1 MFFWRG
7 GLAAFSDIVSRLGRW
22 ADMRYPEGF
31 INEIKSRVRLSDV
44 VGRKVQLKKRG
55 KDHVGLSPF
64 SNEKTPSF
72 YVHDDRGFYKCFS
85 TQNSGDAIT
94 FLQETERLSF
104 NEAVER
110 LAGMAGLEMPQAS
123 AGEEARY
130 RRRADLQNWVEQA
143 AEYFE
148 GQLLSPAGAAAREYL
163 EGRGFGPSAWKTHR
177 MGFAPDGWR
186 NLLDH
191 LTAKGA
197 KIDELIEAGLLVQ
210 PDGAGKSPYDRFRNR
225 VTFTICDP
233 NGKAIAFGARTL
245 DPDGKPKY
253 LNSSDSPLFHKGRTL
268 YRLGPAREALA
279 QVEDGAL
286 SRGLIVTE
294 GYVDAIALAEAGVGT
309 AVAPLGTALT
319 EEQLDYLWRAGPEP
333 ILCFDGDRAG
343 LGAANRALD
352 RALPMVEPG
361 KTLYFAILPDGMDPD
376 DVIRR
381 HGAGAMVA
389 MLEGAQPLVEMLW
402 KREVEAEPLD
412 TPERRA
418 GLEERLMKAV
428 GEIKHPGLKKAY
440 ERELRDRLYWL
451 SRNGDRRGRQ
461 NGAERSGFQGDG
473 RPRGA
478 RGRLQAGVQPRGFV
492 NLIKA
497 INSPGILERAREAIC
512 AAEFNDPDV
521 NAIRDAAFSVLDN
534 GERLDRAAVAAHLR
548 SLGRNNAVS
557 LLETTIPAG
566 RPVEPD
572 SAEGI
577 VLLRALQRFPAA
589 NVMVD
594 EARITREGGEVDALT
609 DVDEARLR
617 AMVLGRR
624 KVNRWSSDELIVAGD
639 EGGPGRLKEALGG
652 LESEMKRRSG
662 T

>member
-1 MFFWRG
+1 
-7 GLAAFSDIVSRLGRW
+7 
-22 ADMRYPEGF
+22 MRYPEGF

-44 VGRKVQLKKRG
+44 IGRKVQLKKRG
-55 KDHVGLSPF
+55 KDYVGLSPF

-85 TQNSGDAIT
+85 TQNSGDVFT

-104 NEAVER
+104 AEAVER
-110 LAGMAGLEMPQAS
+110 LAGYAGLELPQAS

-130 RRRADLQNWVEQA
+130 RRRTALQKWVEMA
-143 AEYFE
+143 AAYFE
-148 GQLLSPAGAAAREYL
+148 AQLTGQGGAAAREYL
-163 EGRGFGPSAWKTHR
+163 QGRGFGPESWKTHL

-186 NLLDH
+186 NLLDY
-191 LTAKGA
+191 LMSRGATAE
-197 KIDELIEAGLLVQ
+197 ELVEAGLAVQ
-210 PDGAGKSPYDRFRNR
+210 PEDPKKKPYDRFRNR
-225 VTFTICDP
+225 VTFTISDP
-233 NGKAIAFGARTL
+233 AGKPIAFGARTL

-279 QVEDGAL
+279 QFDQGAL
-286 SRGLIVTE
+286 SRGLVVTE

-309 AVAPLGTALT
+309 GVAPLGTALT

-343 LGAANRALD
+343 IGAAYRALD
-352 RALPMVEPG
+352 RALPMLEPG
-361 KTLYFAILPDGMDPD
+361 RTLYFTILPDGMDPD

-381 HGAGAMVA
+381 HGAEAMVA
-389 MLEGAQPLVEMLW
+389 MLESARPLVEMLW
-402 KREVEAEPLD
+402 VRELEADPLD

-418 GLEERLMKAV
+418 GLEDRLMKAV
-428 GEIKHPGLKKAY
+428 ERIEHPGVKKAY
-440 ERELRDRLYWL
+440 ERELRDRLFWL
-451 SRNGDRRGRQ
+451 QRGGDRRGRR
-461 NGAERSGFQGDG
+461 GGSERSESEA
-473 RPRGA
+473 PRGF
-478 RGRLQAGVQPRGFV
+478 RGRLQPGVQPRGFV
-492 NLIKA
+492 NLVKA
-497 INSPGILERAREAIC
+497 IHSPGILERAREAIC

-521 NAIRDAAFSVLDN
+521 TAIRDAAFSVLDN
-534 GERLDRAAVAAHLR
+534 GQTLDRAAVAAHLR

-566 RPVEPD
+566 EPVEPD
-572 SAEGI
+572 SAEGN

-589 NVMVD
+589 NVMAD
-594 EARITREGGEVDALT
+594 EARITREGGEVDAMT

-617 AMVLGRR
+617 AMVLERR
-624 KVNRWSSDELIVAGD
+624 KVNRWSSDELMTAGD
-639 EGGPGRLKEALGG
+639 GGGSGRLKEAIGG
-652 LESEMKRRSG
+652 LESEIKRRSG

>member
-7 GLAAFSDIVSRLGRW
+7 GFAAGSDIVSRLGRW
-22 ADMRYPEGF
+22 AEMRYPEGF

-44 VGRKVQLKKRG
+44 IGRKVQLKKRG
-55 KDHVGLSPF
+55 KDYVGLSPF

-85 TQNSGDAIT
+85 TQNSGDVFT
-94 FLQETERLSF
+94 YLMETERLTF
-104 NEAVER
+104 AEAVEKM
-110 LAGMAGLEMPQAS
+110 AAYAGLELPTAS
-123 AGEEARY
+123 PNEEARY
-130 RRRADLQNWVEQA
+130 RRRSNLQHWVELA

-148 GQLLSPAGAAAREYL
+148 AQLLSPAGEEARQYL
-163 EGRGFGPSAWKTHR
+163 QGRGFGPASWKTHR

-191 LTAKGA
+191 LSSKGA
-197 KIDELIEAGLLVQ
+197 KTDELIEAGLLVQ

-233 NGKAIAFGARTL
+233 SGKAIAFGARTL

-268 YRLGPAREALA
+268 YRLGPAREALS
-279 QVEDGAL
+279 QMPDGAL
-286 SRGLIVTE
+286 SRGLVVTE

-309 AVAPLGTALT
+309 GVAPLGTALT

-343 LGAANRALD
+343 VGAAYRALD
-352 RALPMVEPG
+352 RGLPMLEPG
-361 KTLYFAILPDGMDPD
+361 KSLYFTILPDGMDPD

-381 HGAGAMVA
+381 HGRDTMVA
-389 MLEGAQPLVEMLW
+389 LLEGARPLVEMLW
-402 KREVEAEPLD
+402 KREVEAEALD

-418 GLEERLMKAV
+418 GLEDRLMKAV
-428 GEIKHPGLKKAY
+428 EAIKHPGVKKAY

-451 SRNGDRRGRQ
+451 ARGERRGRQ
-461 NGAERSGFQGDG
+461 GGPDRTGYGAGGGS
-473 RPRGA
+473 

-497 INSPGILERAREAIC
+497 INSPAILERAREAVC

-521 NAIRDAAFSVLDN
+521 TAIRDAAFSVLDN

-589 NVMVD
+589 NVMAD
-594 EARITREGGEVDALT
+594 EARITREGGEVDAMT

-624 KVNRWSSDELIVAGD
+624 KVNRWSSDELAVAES
-639 EGGPGRLKEALGG
+639 EGGSGRLKEALGG

>member
-1 MFFWRG
+1 
-7 GLAAFSDIVSRLGRW
+7 
-22 ADMRYPEGF
+22 MRYPEGF

-44 VGRKVQLKKRG
+44 IGRKVQLKKRG
-55 KDHVGLSPF
+55 KDFVGLSPF

-85 TQNSGDAIT
+85 TQNSGDVFT
-94 FLQETERLSF
+94 YLMETERLNF
-104 NEAVER
+104 AEAVEKM
-110 LAGMAGLEMPQAS
+110 AAYAGLELPSAS
-123 AGEEARY
+123 PGEEAKY
-130 RRRADLQNWVEQA
+130 RRRSSLQSWVELA

-148 GQLLSPAGAAAREYL
+148 AQLLAPDGAEARRYL
-163 EGRGFGPSAWKTHR
+163 EGRGFGPASWKTHR

-191 LTAKGA
+191 LTSKGA
-197 KIDELIEAGLLVQ
+197 KLDELIEAGLLVQ
-210 PDGAGKSPYDRFRNR
+210 PEGAGKSPYDRFRNR

-233 NGKAIAFGARTL
+233 SGKAIAFGARTL

-279 QVEDGAL
+279 QTGGDGAL

-294 GYVDAIALAEAGVGT
+294 GYVDAIALAEAGVGS

-343 LGAANRALD
+343 VGAANRALD
-352 RALPMVEPG
+352 RALPMLEPG
-361 KTLYFAILPDGMDPD
+361 RTLYFAMLPDGMDPD

-381 HGAGAMVA
+381 HGAEAMIA
-389 MLEGAQPLVEMLW
+389 MLEGAQPLVDMLW
-402 KREVEAEPLD
+402 KRELDAEPLD

-428 GEIKHPGLKKAY
+428 AEIRHPGLKKAY
-440 ERELRDRLYWL
+440 EQELRDRLYWL
-451 SRNGDRRGRQ
+451 RRGEQRGRQ
-461 NGAERSGFQGDG
+461 NGSDRSASKTGSRSGG
-473 RPRGA
+473 GA

-497 INSPGILERAREAIC
+497 INSPAILECAREAIC
-512 AAEFNDPDV
+512 AADFNDPDV
-521 NAIRDAAFSVLDN
+521 KAIRDAAFSVLDN
-534 GERLDRAAVAAHLR
+534 GERLDRTTVAAHLR

-589 NVMVD
+589 NVMAD
-594 EARITREGGEVDALT
+594 EARITREGGEVDAMT

-624 KVNRWSSDELIVAGD
+624 KVNRWSSDELVVAGN
-639 EGGPGRLKEALGG
+639 EGGSGRLKEALGG